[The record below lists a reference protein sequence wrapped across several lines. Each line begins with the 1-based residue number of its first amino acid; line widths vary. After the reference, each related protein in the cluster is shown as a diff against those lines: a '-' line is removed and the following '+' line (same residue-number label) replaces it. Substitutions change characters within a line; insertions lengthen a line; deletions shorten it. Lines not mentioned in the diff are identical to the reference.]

1 MSQHQQLCCLKQTV
15 SLTLTLQQ
23 QADRPGRQFPAARSD
38 SPAAPARVFPTAAAQ
53 LSVLP
58 RR

>member
-23 QADRPGRQFPAARSD
+23 QADRPDRPFPAARSD